1 MIRNLPPREPAVR
14 QRRKEARPSE
24 LADAALE
31 LFVEKGFAATRL
43 EEIAGRAGVS
53 KGTLYLYFDSKE
65 ALFESVIREG
75 LLPLIEAGE
84 TITQFMPGGGWEGDI
99 EALANHA
106 GLPPGAE
113 YLRIDRSDDRPVEAD
128 KLGGIVL
135 ANHYERLLRVL
146 LFGWWDR
153 IGASR
158 LGGIPKLMN
167 AEAANF
173 PEVARF
179 FREQVISR
187 GRKLVAS
194 VLEAGMANGA
204 FRPLPIEDSVTLF
217 LAPAIHL
224 AMTWQS
230 PAFCGS
236 EVTDPHAFLSN
247 YLEIFVRGIRADA
260 RGQPQ

>member
-1 MIRNLPPREPAVR
+1 MPKEPVVR

-24 LADAALE
+24 LAAAALE

-65 ALFESVIREG
+65 ALFESVIRDG
-75 LLPLIEAGE
+75 IVPLIEAGE
-84 TITQFMPGGGWEGDI
+84 AITQIMPGGSWDGDI

-106 GLPPGAE
+106 GLPASAE
-113 YLRIDRSDDRPVEAD
+113 YLRIDRSDGLAHPSD

-179 FREQVISR
+179 FREHVIGR
-187 GRKLVAS
+187 GRKLVGS
-194 VLEAGMANGA
+194 VLEAGVAEGA

-230 PAFCGS
+230 PAFCGA
-236 EVTDPHAFLSN
+236 ETTNPHEFLSN
-247 YLEIFVRGIRADA
+247 YLEIFLRGIRADA
-260 RGQPQ
+260 RGLPQ